1 MCQNFFDVRSFGAVM
16 STGVNAGQVRG
27 PVQLTFGRS
36 IDPIVALE
44 HSITRV
50 AVTTEEKAI
59 EQKGDN
65 REMGR
70 KHTVPYG
77 LYRAHG
83 FVSAF
88 LARQTGFDDT
98 DLALLWQ
105 ALEHMF
111 EHDRS
116 AARGQMCTRGLYVFE
131 HESELGNAHA
141 HALFDRL
148 VIGRAADG
156 ATPVRDFS
164 AYSVTFDGRTLA
176 VGESTAAAPG
186 VTLTR
191 RC

>member
-1 MCQNFFDVRSFGAVM
+1 M
-16 STGVNAGQVRG
+16 STGTNAGQVRG
-27 PVQLTFGRS
+27 PVQLTFARS
-36 IDPIVALE
+36 IEPVVALE
-44 HSITRV
+44 HTITRV
-50 AVTTEEKAI
+50 AVTTEEKAA

-88 LARQTGFDDT
+88 LAGQTGFDET

-105 ALEHMF
+105 ALEQMF

-116 AARGQMCTRGLYVFE
+116 AARGQMSTRGLYVFE
-131 HESELGNAHA
+131 HESMLGNAHA

-148 VIGRAADG
+148 AVGRGGDAASP
-156 ATPVRDFS
+156 ARDFG
-164 AYSVTFDGRTLA
+164 AYSVAFDGRPLAIGESLA
-176 VGESTAAAPG
+176 VAAG